1 MYLDIKNTIWERI
14 QFDNVGQMNDV
25 AEKLKSGELLTGSD
39 VADYLNKGSEL
50 LEDTITELMTQDND
64 NYATLHVINE
74 ENNFEDVFM
83 NGKI

>member
-14 QFDNVGQMNDV
+14 QFDNAEQMNDV
-25 AEKLKSGELLTGSD
+25 VEKLKSGELQNGSD

-50 LEDTITELMTQDND
+50 LEDTITELMIEDND
-64 NYATLHVINE
+64 DFATLHVINE

>member
-14 QFDNVGQMNDV
+14 QFDNVEQMNDV
-25 AEKLKSGELLTGSD
+25 VEKLKSGELLTGSD

-50 LEDTITELMTQDND
+50 LGDTITELMTEDNN